1 MITEIALHSCN
12 HTCALDLADLR
23 SSHSSPHFTVTE
35 ICFNTTKLLP
45 QSVATQRLFLTANAE
60 TKQPQAH
67 INTHVHTHTHTFSV
81 LDLGELSV
89 CVLCFLSISLM
100 RRRLF
105 CLSVCDFSGKD
116 GWKKLD
122 IDVRPTFHLEAG
134 YPLSKHRTL
143 LTNESDRKTGSEE

>member
-1 MITEIALHSCN
+1 MRWIWQICAV
-12 HTCALDLADLR
+12 HT
-23 SSHSSPHFTVTE
+23 V
-35 ICFNTTKLLP
+35 LLTSLSLKYVLIP
-45 QSVATQRLFLTANAE
+45 QSCSHRVLPRSVCSSLLTL
-60 TKQPQAH
+60 KQNSH
-67 INTHVHTHTHTFSV
+67 RHTLTHTYTHTHTFSV